1 MVTELPSQGAAWWRG
16 AGFSVA
22 WPGRGEACHHRL
34 FAARHRSKF
43 TASRATLTREKSVP
57 DGILQQSS
65 YRAFTLR
72 DLPAIPQIAGLPA
85 ELRLQLQAVASVLP
99 FRVNRYVLDHLID
112 WSRVPD
118 DPIYQLTFPQPEM
131 LDAAD
136 LSTMT
141 DLLRSDAPA
150 GAVEAAARAIQ
161 HRLNPHPAGQVD
173 LNVPIEGGSEVRG
186 VQHKYRETVLF
197 FPAQGQ
203 TCHAYCT
210 YCFRW
215 AQFVGLE
222 DLKFAARE
230 ADQLVGYLRRHPE
243 VTSVLFTGGD
253 PLVMR
258 TALLRRYIEP
268 LLAARLPQLASIRV
282 GTKALAYWPQRFVEG
297 VDADDLMRLFEE
309 VQAHGVHM
317 ALMAHSS
324 HPREL
329 QTELAQAAFCRVRG
343 TGAVIRCQ
351 APLIRRVNDHPTI
364 WSELWRE
371 QVRLGAVPYYMFVER
386 DTGPKEYFKVPLA
399 RAHAIFRDA
408 YRQVSGLGRS
418 VRGPSMSATPGKV
431 LIDGV
436 IDVNGRP
443 HFVLKFL
450 QARNPEW
457 VGRLFLAEYSD
468 RAAWL
473 DELRPAG
480 GAARFFFED
489 EMDQFKRQRQRQR
502 LGIVGGGAGPLKLI
516 RDDAASS
523 GPGQP
528 Q

>member
-1 MVTELPSQGAAWWRG
+1 
-16 AGFSVA
+16 
-22 WPGRGEACHHRL
+22 
-34 FAARHRSKF
+34 
-43 TASRATLTREKSVP
+43 VP
-57 DGILQQSS
+57 DGMSQQSS
-65 YRAFTLR
+65 YRALTLR
-72 DLPAIPQIAGLPA
+72 DLPTIPQIAALPA
-85 ELRLQLQAVASVLP
+85 DQRLQLQAVANVLP

-112 WSRVPD
+112 WARVPD

-136 LSTMT
+136 LATMT
-141 DLLRSDAPA
+141 ALLHRQAPA
-150 GAVEAAARAIQ
+150 AEVEAAARAIQ

-173 LNVPIEGGSEVRG
+173 LNVPIEDGREVRG
-186 VQHKYRETVLF
+186 VQHKYPETVLF

-230 ADQLVGYLRRHPE
+230 ADQLVAYLRRHPE

-268 LLAARLPQLASIRV
+268 ILAARLPQLASIRI

-297 VDADDLMRLFEE
+297 PDADDLMRLFEE
-309 VQAHGVHM
+309 VEAQGLNM

-329 QTELAQAAFCRVRG
+329 QTQIAQAAIRRVRSTG
-343 TGAVIRCQ
+343 TVIRCQ
-351 APLIRRVNDHPTI
+351 APLIRRVNDHPAI
-364 WSELWRE
+364 WAELWRE
-371 QVRLGAVPYYMFVER
+371 QVRLGAIPYYMFVER
-386 DTGPKEYFKVPLA
+386 DTGPKEYFKVPLV
-399 RAHAIFRDA
+399 RALGIFRDA
-408 YRQVSGLGRS
+408 YRQVSGLGRT

-431 LIDGV
+431 LVDGV
-436 IDVNGRP
+436 LDVGGRP
-443 HFVLKFL
+443 QLVLKFL

-457 VGRLFLAEYSD
+457 VGRIFLAEYDD

-480 GAARFFFED
+480 GASRFFFED
-489 EMDQFKRQRQRQR
+489 EMDAFKRQRQRHR
-502 LGIVGGGAGPLKLI
+502 LGLARGGNAAPLRLI
-516 RDDAASS
+516 RDDAMQS
-523 GPGQP
+523 GPEELQ
-528 Q
+528 